1 MNIGLRVENLNPYSV
16 TIAAIQHQVTKTSD
30 PTVVLAHG
38 TTTTTTTTEQQQQQY
53 VIPAQSDKIV
63 TVPAVVRFA
72 GMGAAAQSLCTRG
85 MTTVK
90 ITCVVTIASHTMG
103 KIEIPV
109 VHTVDIALG

>member
-38 TTTTTTTTEQQQQQY
+38 TTTTTTTTTEQQY